1 VEDVHAG
8 KRSANEDESP
18 LRDPDREEVP
28 IVNTAHFAHW
38 PAGQA
43 HELTVPATS
52 LFVNL
57 DVSARRH
64 PDRAATIFYD
74 SVLPYSRFL
83 ADAERLAGFL
93 QQDCGVRRGDRV
105 LLYMQNSPQWMVAF
119 YAILRA
125 DAVVV
130 PLSPALVTDELR
142 YFVADSGAKVAVA
155 PQDLFRRLAPL
166 VSDGALA
173 HVVVATYS
181 DSLTVRTELDVPDFV
196 SAPMDVPALPGVVPW
211 REALAAGR
219 SPRPHQAGPA
229 DHAVMPYTSGTTGRP
244 KGCVHTHRSTMFTA
258 VASPAWINRL
268 TPDTIALGSLPF
280 FHVTGMQSVMNGAVF
295 AGHTLVIL
303 PRWDRDVAGR
313 LISRYRVS
321 VWTNIS
327 TMVVDFLANPHLG
340 EYDLSSLRVIAGG
353 GAAMPAAVAQ
363 RVKDLTGVEYM
374 EGYGLSETMAP
385 CHINPLV
392 RPKKHCLGVPI
403 YGTDAR
409 VLDVETRTE
418 VPRGKTGEIV
428 VHGPQVLQEYWN
440 DPAKTAEAFIELDGK
455 RFFRTGDLGYV
466 DEEGYFFFSDRLKRM
481 INCSGMK
488 VWPAEVE
495 SILYGHPD
503 VQECCIIAAPDA
515 YRGETV
521 KAVIVLKPGAKGDA
535 GEIEAWCREKMAAYK
550 IPRRFEFVDAL
561 PKSPTGKVAWRALQE
576 KEAAQAAAGAAT
588 APSR

>member
-1 VEDVHAG
+1 M
-8 KRSANEDESP
+8 S
-18 LRDPDREEVP
+18 
-28 IVNTAHFAHW
+28 TAHFAHW
-38 PAGQA
+38 PAGQS
-43 HELTVPATS
+43 HELTAPATS
-52 LFVNL
+52 VFANL
-57 DVSARRH
+57 EVSARRY

-74 SVLPYSRFL
+74 SALPYSRLL
-83 ADAERLAGFL
+83 ADAERLAGWL
-93 QQDCGVRRGDRV
+93 QQDCRVRRGDRV
-105 LLYMQNSPQWMVAF
+105 LLYLQNSPQWIVAF

-130 PLSPALVTDELR
+130 PLTPALVADELR

-155 PQDLFRRLAPL
+155 PQDLLPRVAPL
-166 VSDGALA
+166 VASGALA

-181 DSLTVRTELDVPDFV
+181 DALTVPTDLDVPDLV
-196 SAPMDVPALPGVVPW
+196 RAPIAVPAQKGVVPW
-211 REALAAGR
+211 REAIAAGR
-219 SPRPHQAGPA
+219 SPLPHQAGPD

-244 KGCVHTHRSTMFTA
+244 KGCVHSHRSVMFTA
-258 VASPAWINRL
+258 VAAPAWINSL
-268 TPDTIALGSLPF
+268 APDTIALGSLPF
-280 FHVTGMQSVMNGAVF
+280 FHVTGMQTVMNAAVF

-303 PRWDRDVAGR
+303 PRWDRDVAAR

-327 TMVVDFLANPHLG
+327 TMVVDFLANPRLG
-340 EYDLSSLRVIAGG
+340 EHDLSSLRVISGG

-363 RVKDLTGVEYM
+363 RVRELTGVDYM

-385 CHINPLV
+385 THINPLV

-403 YGTDAR
+403 YGVDAR
-409 VLDVETRTE
+409 VVDIETLRE
-418 VPRGKTGEIV
+418 LPQGRIGEIV
-428 VHGPQVLQEYWN
+428 VRGPQVFQGYWN
-440 DPAKTAEAFIELDGK
+440 DPAKTAESFLELDGK
-455 RFFRTGDLGYV
+455 RFFRTGDLGRV

-495 SILYGHPD
+495 AILFGHPA

-535 GEIEAWCREKMAAYK
+535 DEIEAWCREKMAAYK
-550 IPRRFEFVDAL
+550 IPRLFEFTDAL
-561 PKSPTGKVAWRALQE
+561 PKSPAGKVAWRVLQE
-576 KEAAQAAAGAAT
+576 KEAAEAGAAT
-588 APSR
+588 ARAR